1 MAKGPDVMGGTAV
14 SPSTGGYPRFSDTGG
29 PNGSDLPTSAPQ
41 EEARRLQLAIAETS
55 SPLPVEVEGRL
66 FNLSVGVVERSSFAA
81 RVATQTCIHEITHA
95 PQKFY
100 ERDISLASIM
110 NNIRGFAR
118 LAVAENEKAYGISE
132 CKKSCILATLG
143 RCPLAMLDFEIS
155 EPAFAE
161 LVGIQIRSKKPPKK
175 DPDGVSTFKFF
186 SSRSFS
192 VRPPGL
198 PSSKEEQLM
207 EASAEGHICKWWSKY
222 RPKQKPTKKN
232 PSRPVQPNF
241 EF

>member
-1 MAKGPDVMGGTAV
+1 MAKGPEGLGGTAV
-14 SPSTGGYPRFSDTGG
+14 APTTGGYPRFTDTGG
-29 PNGSDLPTSAPQ
+29 PTGSDLPTSAPQ
-41 EEARRLQLAIAETS
+41 EEARRLHLAIAETS
-55 SPLPVEVEGRL
+55 SPLPVEVEGTL
-66 FNLSVGVVERSSFAA
+66 FNLSIGVVERSGFAA

-100 ERDISLASIM
+100 EGNISLAGIM
-110 NNIRGFAR
+110 NIIRGFAR

-143 RCPLAMLDFEIS
+143 KCPLAMLDFEIS

-186 SSRSFS
+186 SNRSFS

-198 PSSKEEQLM
+198 PLSKEEQLL

-222 RPKQKPTKKN
+222 RPKQKLAKKIA
-232 PSRPVQPNF
+232 SIPVQPSL
-241 EF
+241 EL